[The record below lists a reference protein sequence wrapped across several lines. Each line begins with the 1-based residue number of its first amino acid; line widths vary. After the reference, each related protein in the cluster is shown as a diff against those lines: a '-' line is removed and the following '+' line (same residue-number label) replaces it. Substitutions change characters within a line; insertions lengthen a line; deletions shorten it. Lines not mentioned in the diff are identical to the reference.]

1 MEIMMSTVAEVEEKI
16 QALVNTKYPD
26 YEVEFK
32 DVQKPEGTR
41 RGVTLRKKGGNV
53 APTAYLSE
61 NDTRKV
67 DVAAREVVQ
76 MLIGAIPEEELDL
89 SMVNDYERAKTN
101 LTYKLVNKI
110 KGATYLSGVVH
121 ADSEYENIAIVPV
134 IKITMPD
141 GDSGAIAVT
150 ESLIG
155 NWELDSETVVRDAK
169 TNAPK
174 ITPMKE
180 MKLPGG
186 LGLEVI
192 PFRIFTNE
200 LSTQGAAVMTYP
212 EFFKMLDKKYEDGVY
227 IIPSSVHEILVM
239 KSQGEFGEEDE
250 IERVK
255 GIIGAVNSQEV
266 RPEDYLSDNLYGYKD
281 GVVRSW

>member
-26 YEVEFK
+26 YEVEFR

-41 RGVTLRKKGGNV
+41 RGVRLRKKGSNI

-67 DVAAREVVQ
+67 DVVAREVVQ
-76 MLIGAIPEEELDL
+76 MLIEAIPEEELDL
-89 SMVNDYERAKTN
+89 DMVNDYERAKTN

-110 KGATYLSGVVH
+110 KGATYLSGVIH

-134 IKITMPD
+134 IKVTMPN

-169 TNAPK
+169 ANAPK

-180 MKLPGG
+180 MKLPNE

-192 PFRIFTNE
+192 PFRIFTNG
-200 LSTQGAAVMTYP
+200 LSVQGSAVMTYP
-212 EFFKMLDKKYEDGVY
+212 EFFKMLDKEYEDGVY
-227 IIPSSVHEILVM
+227 IIPSSVHEILLM
-239 KSQGEFGEEDE
+239 ESQGEFGEEDE

-255 GIIGAVNSQEV
+255 DIIGAVNSQEV